1 MTHDLPQPLGA
12 TSRRWPWVLIAA
24 LTLLGGTAIAVIA
37 LRDPSHEVLGANV
50 WDVLTSLGTLLA
62 VVVAVSVAVVES
74 RRNRDSQIELG
85 RLASKSAQDER
96 SRVARRV
103 VGAVEQSYVPSADR
117 ATYIRRATLTLANDS
132 DEPIFSIHVQVAKGY
147 PPVPVGP
154 LAAPERIPVV
164 PARSRQTWDV
174 SLPLLAVSDTL
185 TTLGSP
191 PTVSIEFTDARGVR
205 WYRDYDGSIREA
217 EIAPRRVLT
226 FPEGAEA
233 QLGDPS
239 NPFNPMPTALTF
251 LSTLQQDP
259 LPPPEAFDPLLS
271 PTASGWSEMS
281 AEAWTRI
288 TESVRGHGVAAHVWY
303 PAPQVARVRTL
314 NTDQAENR
322 PAPRDASR
330 RRTGLDARL

>member
-132 DEPIFSIHVQVAKGY
+132 DEPIFSIHVQVAK
-147 PPVPVGP
+147 VI
-154 LAAPERIPVV
+154 R
-164 PARSRQTWDV
+164 RS
-174 SLPLLAVSDTL
+174 PSD
-185 TTLGSP
+185 
-191 PTVSIEFTDARGVR
+191 
-205 WYRDYDGSIREA
+205 
-217 EIAPRRVLT
+217 
-226 FPEGAEA
+226 
-233 QLGDPS
+233 
-239 NPFNPMPTALTF
+239 
-251 LSTLQQDP
+251 
-259 LPPPEAFDPLLS
+259 
-271 PTASGWSEMS
+271 
-281 AEAWTRI
+281 
-288 TESVRGHGVAAHVWY
+288 H
-303 PAPQVARVRTL
+303 
-314 NTDQAENR
+314 
-322 PAPRDASR
+322 
-330 RRTGLDARL
+330 